1 MKINLKKTKREH
13 HILKEFIK
21 DLENIENI
29 NEINRIIP
37 GRIDRQQKWS
47 SEKRFR
53 ITTSTISGFKCIISK
68 GSTAQELFIICKNQ
82 NTENI
87 QNQILNLLEK

>member
-47 SEKRFR
+47 SEKRFK
-53 ITTSTISGFKCIISK
+53 ITTPTLSGFKCIISK
-68 GSTAQELFIICKNQ
+68 WSIAQELFIICN
-82 NTENI
+82 NENSEII
-87 QNQILNLLEK
+87 QKKILNLLDK